1 MFTDLYIHNIP
12 FYIYI
17 VNTLLI
23 THSFFHKKKDRIH
36 TILNQK
42 NRNYMNTVVGK
53 VFVNYVGL

>member
-23 THSFFHKKKDRIH
+23 IHSFFHKKKTASIQFSIKRIG
-36 TILNQK
+36 II
-42 NRNYMNTVVGK
+42 
-53 VFVNYVGL
+53 